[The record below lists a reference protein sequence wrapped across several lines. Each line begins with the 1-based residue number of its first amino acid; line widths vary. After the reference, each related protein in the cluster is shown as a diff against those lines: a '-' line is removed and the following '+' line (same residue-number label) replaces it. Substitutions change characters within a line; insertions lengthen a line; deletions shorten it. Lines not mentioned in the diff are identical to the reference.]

1 MVSSKLETTWSSV
14 YPEINITGCSGFIG
28 SQIVHDLKKKGYEVI
43 GIDCDN
49 AGANIIGSGGAIHCI
64 TKAIGVSDPLLISH
78 QQLSNTTDNINPHF
92 IEALIMH
99 SSGIS
104 SATLNYKSSIDS
116 TFLTLNMTNI
126 SGNQWAADIPAQA
139 IGSTT
144 EYYISAIS
152 NSGKSQV
159 RPLTA
164 PLGHFQFRILNFVD
178 VPDLNVEFG
187 RVFPNPSSGL
197 ICIEVNNSKGFNGT
211 LELFDMLGKK
221 IATIHHGSFL
231 KGDRKYFIDLSSYE
245 NGAYL
250 LVLTNKYSV
259 KTSTIFKN

>member
-1 MVSSKLETTWSSV
+1 
-14 YPEINITGCSGFIG
+14 
-28 SQIVHDLKKKGYEVI
+28 
-43 GIDCDN
+43 
-49 AGANIIGSGGAIHCI
+49 
-64 TKAIGVSDPLLISH
+64 
-78 QQLSNTTDNINPHF
+78 
-92 IEALIMH
+92 MH

-104 SATLNYKSSIDS
+104 NATLHYKSSMDS

-126 SGNQWAADIPAQA
+126 SANQWAADIPAQA
-139 IGSTT
+139 LGSTT

-152 NSGKSQV
+152 NSGKNQV

-164 PLGHFQFRILNFVD
+164 PLGYFQFSILNFVD
-178 VPDLNVEFG
+178 IADLNADFG

-197 ICIEVNNSKGFNGT
+197 TCIEINNSKGFNGA
-211 LELFDMLGKK
+211 LELFDILGKK
-221 IATIHHGSFL
+221 IATIHHGNFI

-250 LVLTNKYSV
+250 LVLTNQNSV